1 MQVVQT
7 AQRVGQRLA
16 PNGVLDVLRQI
27 VLFFGVYYTYR
38 ITRGAID
45 TPNGAIIAFQ
55 NARELIVIEQATG
68 MFFEAQVQQWSSGL
82 QPLMDLAA
90 WIYMNAQTTICF
102 GALVYIYIVHNERY
116 YFVRNMVMTAMIIA
130 LIGYLAY
137 PTAPPRF
144 FPEWGFKDT
153 VSLYTGISQQDVKV
167 NALFNPY
174 AAVPSMH
181 CANAIML
188 GLVLAQLVKNR
199 WARLFWLSYP
209 ALMFWV
215 VVVTGNHWVLDAVL
229 GAATAAISYAVARAL
244 AVSRPEAWAFSPVR
258 A

>member
-1 MQVVQT
+1 MVET
-7 AQRVGQRLA
+7 ARRVGNKLA
-16 PNGVLDVLRQI
+16 PNGALDVLRQLL
-27 VLFFGVYYTYR
+27 LFFGVYYTYR
-38 ITRGAID
+38 ITRGAVD
-45 TPNGAIIAFQ
+45 TPDGAIIAFQ
-55 NARELIVIEQATG
+55 NAHELINIEQATG
-68 MFFEAQVQQWSSGL
+68 LFFEARVQDWSSGF
-82 QPLMDLAA
+82 QPAMNAAA

-102 GALVYIYIVHNERY
+102 GALVYIYVVHNERY
-116 YFVRNMVMTAMIIA
+116 YFVRNMMMTAMIIA
-130 LIGYLAY
+130 LVGYMAY

-144 FPEWGFKDT
+144 FPEWGFSDT
-153 VSLYTGISQQDVKV
+153 ISLYTGISQQDVKV

-188 GLVLAQLVKNR
+188 GLVLAQLVKSR
-199 WARLFWLSYP
+199 PARYFWAAYP

-229 GAATAAISYAVARAL
+229 GAATAAISYGVARAL
-244 AVSRPEAWAFSPVR
+244 ALSRPEAWAFSPVR

>member
-1 MQVVQT
+1 MEVAAAIKTVP
-7 AQRVGQRLA
+7 RRLA
-16 PNGVLDVLRQI
+16 PNGVLDVLRQLA
-27 VLFFGVYYTYR
+27 LFFAVYYTYR
-38 ITRGAID
+38 LTRGAID
-45 TPNGAIIAFQ
+45 TPDGAIIAFD
-55 NARELIVIEQATG
+55 NARTLIEIERSTG
-68 MFFEAQVQQWSSGL
+68 TFFELQVQQWSSGF
-82 QPLMDLAA
+82 QPLMDFAA

-102 GALVYIYIVHNERY
+102 SALVYIYIFHNERY
-116 YFVRNMVMTAMIIA
+116 YFVRNMVMVAMIIA
-130 LIGYLAY
+130 LVGYVAY

-153 VSLYTGISQQDVKV
+153 VSAYTGISQQDVKV

-188 GLVLAQLVKNR
+188 GLVLAQIVKSTP
-199 WARLFWLSYP
+199 ARLFWAAYP

-229 GAATAAISYAVARAL
+229 GAMTAALSYAAARAM
-244 AVSRPEAWAFSPVR
+244 AWSRPTVWAFSPAR